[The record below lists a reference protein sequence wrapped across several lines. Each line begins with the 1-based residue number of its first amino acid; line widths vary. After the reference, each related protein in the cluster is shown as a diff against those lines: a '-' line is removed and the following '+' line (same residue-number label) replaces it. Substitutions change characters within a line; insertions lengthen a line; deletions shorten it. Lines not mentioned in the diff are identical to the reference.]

1 MGDVDTDKLKQLL
14 YAMIETLDGKDS
26 EPSQKDENPSPTTN
40 QTQSQPQ
47 QTNNNQ
53 PRRSRYGG
61 GENLFLSMPE
71 KDMHKNDVE
80 IDKKLAP
87 KQLTAR
93 NRRSTEVDV
102 RCRVCGKQQTVSQSL
117 VTDGV
122 HRYKCNDCSRSSG

>member
-1 MGDVDTDKLKQLL
+1 MGNVDTDKLKQLL
-14 YAMIETLDGKDS
+14 YAMIETLDGDNS
-26 EPSQKDENPSPTTN
+26 PSPSPETETPQESPN
-40 QTQSQPQ
+40 KQVVNNVRKKKYGTQ
-47 QTNNNQ
+47 
-53 PRRSRYGG
+53 
-61 GENLFLSMPE
+61 ENLFLSMPE

-102 RCRVCGKQQTVSQSL
+102 KCRVCGKQQTISQSL
-117 VTDGV
+117 ITDGV